1 MAINL
6 NDNIKVNAGKPLD
19 SKYLNGTVPY
29 ANIAEVNSTIALSER
44 YLGLTVLVVNKEYW
58 YKTSTLDAGLI
69 EKLPDGPPTVLAPI
83 GVSIDGLG
91 SSIQATSTGF
101 SAVIYSGTITE
112 WTIIGDQVGE
122 IQFDIKRNG
131 VSIVGAGNKPAVVSM
146 LGTETSASEAVVGW
160 TSNTVTAGDFIE
172 YVIENSYGFT
182 RLSLFL
188 KLTA

>member
-1 MAINL
+1 MSINL

-19 SKYLNGTVPY
+19 SKYLNGTTPY

-69 EKLPDGPPTVLAPI
+69 EKIPDGLPTVLAPI
-83 GVSIDGLG
+83 GCSIDGLG
-91 SSIQATSTGF
+91 SPIQSGAVGF
-101 SAVIYSGTITE
+101 SAIIYSGTIAE

-122 IQFDIKRNG
+122 VQFDIKRNG
-131 VSIVGAGNKPAVVSM
+131 VSIVGAGNKPAVVAI
-146 LGTETSASEAVVGW
+146 LGTETSASESVVGW

-172 YVIENSYGFT
+172 YVIENSYGFQ

-188 KLTA
+188 KITT